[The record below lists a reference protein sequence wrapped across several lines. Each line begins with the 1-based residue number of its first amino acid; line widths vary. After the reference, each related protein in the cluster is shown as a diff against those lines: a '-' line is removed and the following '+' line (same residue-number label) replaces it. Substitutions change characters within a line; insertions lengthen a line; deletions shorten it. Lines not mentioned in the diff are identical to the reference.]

1 MQLLYASGFLFMGAT
16 EEQMVVLDGAGVDH
30 VSYVLILYS
39 IAFLL
44 YLFVNMLL
52 YLYAVYEMPSQP
64 KSDLELANGHAG
76 MNGDITAPHESFR
89 DAEEFELHGIGS
101 DSDEEGDESVRL
113 MKARPADV

>member
-1 MQLLYASGFLFMGAT
+1 MGAT
-16 EEQMVVLDGAGVDH
+16 EEQMAILDGSGVDH

-52 YLYAVYEMPSQP
+52 YLYAVYAMPSQP
-64 KSDLELANGHAG
+64 KVDVELANGHVG
-76 MNGDITAPHESFR
+76 MNGGVTAPNESFR

-101 DSDEEGDESVRL
+101 DSDEEGDESERL
-113 MKARPADV
+113 MKARPSDS